1 MRHSPLL
8 LVGLLTIAACAPTS
22 TRGEAAASRL
32 ASASAPTVVATPPRD
47 SATPLPALRDLDA
60 ALARWNASQP
70 PSYAYIVESSITGM
84 AAMTDRVIAI
94 EGRSERTSI
103 LASSFGGWP
112 DEQLTVAGIFEVIR
126 QTLGRPGT
134 IRATYDPV
142 LGYPLTVVRE
152 DPTSS
157 DGSWS
162 MRIHDFRSSSGQAPA
177 VGAAEER
184 PLSLRLADARAA
196 WARWAPSDYT
206 YEWQRFI
213 VSRGPT
219 AGIGWSVRQVDGVV
233 TTRGSVEAAATS
245 ADDAAIPATFDAIQT
260 AIADGAWVEAAFDPV
275 LGLPLVVGIDPTPA
289 AGDGLMI
296 RIAFRDIVAETGRAE
311 LEAARER
318 WAANRPVRYSYVWRE
333 TGNGRDWTYR
343 VTMDGDVASIR
354 GSRGAPTGE
363 AATLAPR
370 IDDLFM
376 LLEEVL
382 ADGGRVDAAYD
393 PQVGYPTRVTI
404 DAPGSLVVG
413 TITIRNVVVDAA
425 G

>member
-1 MRHSPLL
+1 MRHSSGV
-8 LVGLLTIAACAPTS
+8 LVGLLTIVACAPTPTGS
-22 TRGEAAASRL
+22 EAAASPL
-32 ASASAPTVVATPPRD
+32 GSAPATVVGAPPSRAAGTP
-47 SATPLPALRDLDA
+47 SPALRELDA

-70 PSYAYIVESSITGM
+70 LSYAYIVESSITGV
-84 AAMTDRVIAI
+84 ATMTDRVIAI

-103 LASSFGGWP
+103 VASSFGRWP

-126 QTLGRPGT
+126 GTLGRPGT

-142 LGYPLTVVRE
+142 LGYPVTIVR
-152 DPTSS
+152 DDRTTS

-162 MRIHDFRSSSGQAPA
+162 MRIHDFRSSSGPAPA
-177 VGAAEER
+177 VGAAEDR
-184 PLSLRLADARAA
+184 PLSVRLADARAA
-196 WARWAPSDYT
+196 WARWAPSDYS
-206 YEWQRFI
+206 YEWQRFL
-213 VSRGPT
+213 VASGPT
-219 AGIGWSVRQVDGVV
+219 TGTGWSIRQVDGVT
-233 TTRGSVEAAATS
+233 TTRPTGAAPGTS
-245 ADDAAIPATFDAIQT
+245 ADDAAIPAAFAAIEA
-260 AIADGAWVEAAFDPV
+260 AIGADAWVEAAFDPV
-275 LGLPLVVGIDPTPA
+275 LGLPLVIGIDPTPA
-289 AGDGLMI
+289 AGDGSII

-311 LEAARER
+311 LEAARQR
-318 WAANRPVRYSYVWRE
+318 WAMNRPVRYSYVWRE

-343 VTMDGDVASIR
+343 VTMNGDVASIR

-404 DAPGSLVVG
+404 DVPGSLVVG
-413 TITIRNVVVDAA
+413 TITIRYVVVDAT